1 MNISNVLHRQAKFV
15 TRFGKQAVK
24 RHGPKSQ
31 NGAVPM
37 KLLHIH
43 CPDYSKSL
51 VKTKNV
57 EINFKNP
64 RKEITRK
71 EIDDCEEEQMI
82 NYYINKAKS
91 SLNIVDDVDY
101 YDIDLNKRTFYKLVD
116 IWISE
121 AGLARRGHRE
131 FIQAAMHAMP
141 KFNVESDI
149 RAYVRLLDCF
159 PDGKHTGIH
168 RSHWFYSAFQDKIA
182 DHSIAENLVSQI
194 SQHGAIPN
202 DKLFNKALEIFG
214 KFSPAMLAVRQ
225 CLFWYPR
232 IIAFQ
237 KHPISVS
244 DFKELSPTEIAFH
257 GLRQMSPGLDAKFRN
272 FEVLQSECD
281 EILNTDQLDSVVSIQ
296 TPEQQ
301 SMLAKHDPDS
311 PVFIQGPNTVYV
323 KNKQLQYYVMRS
335 DPKELIPAKKEVKTT
350 MLTSKEWW
358 QEFYGTDW
366 ETNKS
371 YVEGKNYIF
380 PDEEFFPR
388 VELEDGLGYTET
400 RIKEIAQVE
409 KDTEKVEGPVYAIA
423 CTDYTSHAALRT
435 WVRGL
440 LEDNKNLSLC
450 TVMFQEETPFL
461 LSAPKTDPNDE

>member
-1 MNISNVLHRQAKFV
+1 
-15 TRFGKQAVK
+15 
-24 RHGPKSQ
+24 
-31 NGAVPM
+31 
-37 KLLHIH
+37 
-43 CPDYSKSL
+43 
-51 VKTKNV
+51 
-57 EINFKNP
+57 
-64 RKEITRK
+64 
-71 EIDDCEEEQMI
+71 
-82 NYYINKAKS
+82 
-91 SLNIVDDVDY
+91 
-101 YDIDLNKRTFYKLVD
+101 KRTFYKLVD

-335 DPKELIPAKKEVKTT
+335 DPKELIPAKK
-350 MLTSKEWW
+350 
-358 QEFYGTDW
+358 
-366 ETNKS
+366 
-371 YVEGKNYIF
+371 
-380 PDEEFFPR
+380 

-450 TVMFQEETPFL
+450 TVMFQ
-461 LSAPKTDPNDE
+461 